1 MGRAP
6 GRVAP
11 GDKTVEHGNVTP
23 SAQLAPRPEVRPVPA
38 GRPIPVGVGAGPSQ
52 PQQAAPSG
60 QAVKAAATAAEQ
72 KPISVEVA
80 EALAKELNR
89 KVEFN
94 KFQAQVRVDEGS
106 NRVIV
111 RILSR
116 DTGKVIRQ
124 LPPEGI
130 LMLAQKLHS
139 AGPGGV
145 LLDTHI

>member
-11 GDKTVEHGNVTP
+11 GDKTVEHGNVAP
-23 SAQLAPRPEVRPVPA
+23 SAQQAPRPEIRAAPA

-52 PQQAAPSG
+52 PQQAAPPG
-60 QAVKAAATAAEQ
+60 RAVKAAAAAAEQ
-72 KPISVEVA
+72 KPVLAEVA
-80 EALAKELNR
+80 EALAEALNQ
-89 KVEFN
+89 KIEFN

-106 NRVIV
+106 NRIIV
-111 RILSR
+111 SILSR

-130 LMLAQKLHS
+130 LMLAEKLQS